1 MRQLLHD
8 IFSDLPGLLQRFVDS
23 HGAGVYAL
31 LFAIV
36 FCETGLVITPFLPG
50 DSLFFA
56 VGALCVPTAEGTP
69 ILELQ
74 VAAPVLFCAA
84 ILGNTSNYWIG
95 RATGP
100 KIFRGESGSLF
111 ARLLSRKHLDSA
123 HRFYERHGGKAVILG
138 QFLPIIRTFVP
149 YVAGAGAMNYPRFMM
164 YNILGAALWVG
175 VCVGAGY
182 LFGNIPWVK
191 ENFELVVMGI
201 IAVSI
206 IPVIIQVVRT
216 RFASRGAAKE
226 APPPASIPIDKS
238 KTGDA
243 A

>member
-56 VGALCVPTAEGTP
+56 VGALCVPAADGSR

-74 VAAPVLFCAA
+74 VAAPILFAAA
-84 ILGNTSNYWIG
+84 IIGNTSNYWIG

-100 KIFRGESGSLF
+100 RIFRGESGSLF
-111 ARLLSRKHLDSA
+111 ARLLSRKHLAAA

-149 YVAGAGAMNYPRFMM
+149 YVAGAGAMNYPRFMIF
-164 YNILGAALWVG
+164 NILGAGLWVSI
-175 VCVGAGY
+175 CVGAGY

-191 ENFELVVMGI
+191 QNFELVVMGI
-201 IAVSI
+201 IAVSV
-206 IPVIIQVVRT
+206 IPVIVQVIRT
-216 RFASRGAAKE
+216 RFPSRAEAQT
-226 APPPASIPIDKS
+226 APPPESIPIDNS